1 MGTDAYPS
9 LRARRGDGLMGPV
22 DIRPARGVT
31 SLAIFIASASGA
43 FAQTEPTNVKTSID
57 PVMCELHI
65 WPTDKFAV
73 TENLGGANL
82 GLAGALLDDAMRL
95 KSPEG
100 VAEQIKHQ
108 LDPVEQA
115 RIIKE
120 VDPAALFRLS
130 GYRVVIESAADQPI
144 WTLDRLKSDESIR
157 KVHSA
162 CHAEMAIISQQ
173 YLHQA
178 IGTRLRTL
186 VWYREYSGSTPKVR
200 VLDTTATKAADFP
213 AERADRIPAST
224 ASVQA
229 AFRENLI
236 KFAKDKL
243 KR

>member
-1 MGTDAYPS
+1 MS
-9 LRARRGDGLMGPV
+9 LLV
-22 DIRPARGVT
+22 IRSACVAI
-31 SLAIFIASASGA
+31 SLAMLFVSASGA
-43 FAQTEPTNVKTSID
+43 FGQTEPATIKSAVD
-57 PVMCELHI
+57 PLICELHV
-65 WPTDKFAV
+65 WPADKFVV

-108 LDPVEQA
+108 LHPVEQA
-115 RIIKE
+115 RIIKD
-120 VDPAALFRLS
+120 VDLAALFKLS
-130 GYRVVIESAADQPI
+130 GYRVVIEPAADQPI
-144 WTLDRLKSDESIR
+144 WTLDRLKSDESIL
-157 KVHSA
+157 KVHPT

-178 IGTRLRTL
+178 IGTRLRTFI
-186 VWYREYSGSTPKVR
+186 WYRQYDGSTLKVR
-200 VLDTTATKAADFP
+200 VLDTTATKATDFP

-229 AFRENLI
+229 AFRENLL